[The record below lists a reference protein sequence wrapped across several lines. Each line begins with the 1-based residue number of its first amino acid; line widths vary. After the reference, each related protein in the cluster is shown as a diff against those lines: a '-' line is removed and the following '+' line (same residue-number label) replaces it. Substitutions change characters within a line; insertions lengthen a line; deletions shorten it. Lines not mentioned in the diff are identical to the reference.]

1 ASPGPTGPGSGE
13 PAAAARRL
21 AGCRAAAGPA
31 GRSWPPVGR
40 GVPMP
45 SARPRGRGWPAPDGG
60 PCRPLG
66 RPGPAAGGRS
76 CSRHAARSRASHT
89 CWSLHKER
97 TTGLVV
103 QHDTSTVSRV
113 LSLRWYGHDR
123 VDASARLRATATTG
137 PIRWRQSDCVAR
149 DNHQTAR
156 SCMRTPSEVRK
167 TSLGVDVPVL
177 PAPGAAV
184 EDPHGDPGSAIVVYI
199 RNQDLQVAPTV
210 AVPATLTGSQFGRL
224 VRKKLAL
231 PDKTTMFGGRVGL
244 RFQYRF
250 KYNDQPLPDDA
261 PEALN
266 IAHASVI
273 DLEVRTETFGP
284 NGSSNLMSFRA
295 DEKLQ
300 PNSDTAATAQPD
312 GSTRISQAVVDSLKE
327 RAFSHLRPTAP
338 TPAR

>member
-167 TSLGVDVPVL
+167 TSLGQL
-177 PAPGAAV
+177 G
-184 EDPHGDPGSAIVVYI
+184 E
-199 RNQDLQVAPTV
+199 T
-210 AVPATLTGSQFGRL
+210 
-224 VRKKLAL
+224 
-231 PDKTTMFGGRVGL
+231 VGL
-244 RFQYRF
+244 HLICGWDYV
-250 KYNDQPLPDDA
+250 D
-261 PEALN
+261 
-266 IAHASVI
+266 
-273 DLEVRTETFGP
+273 TWGP
-284 NGSSNLMSFRA
+284 GG
-295 DEKLQ
+295 
-300 PNSDTAATAQPD
+300 NSDFFVLAPD
-312 GSTRISQAVVDSLKE
+312 GSLHELTGDLWRWLNDHPDDPE
-327 RAFSHLRPTAP
+327 AP
-338 TPAR
+338 THPGSPRTWVGPSAGRTTDTCVWNDGLGNFAVENRDDSSDRDL